1 MVLSSAVLSMDGQI
15 NENKDRIGFS
25 GVMHAQM
32 SSEAV
37 PINTY
42 PTLVNTTTSPIQVRF
57 VLPCLTQPNLPTRHF
72 EKCLED
78 GSSRVPSPFTQVAR
92 EKWEVRGKPNYGSS

>member
-25 GVMHAQM
+25 GMMHAQM

-37 PINTY
+37 PINIY
-42 PTLVNTTTSPIQVRF
+42 PTFVNTTTSPIQVRF
-57 VLPCLTQPNLPTRHF
+57 VLPRLTQPNLLTRHLKMGPP
-72 EKCLED
+72 E
-78 GSSRVPSPFTQVAR
+78 SRVRSPKSPERSGRFGASQIMGR
-92 EKWEVRGKPNYGSS
+92 PE

>member
-25 GVMHAQM
+25 GMMHAQM

-37 PINTY
+37 PINIY
-42 PTLVNTTTSPIQVRF
+42 PTFVNTTTSPIQVRF

-72 EKCLED
+72 ER
-78 GSSRVPSPFTQVAR
+78 SSRVPSPFTQVAR
-92 EKWEVRGKPNYGSS
+92 EKWEVRGEPNYGSS